1 MNGELI
7 WVLSL
12 LAIAVVLF
20 ATGKVRMDA
29 VALFVIVAFVL
40 SGTLTLPE
48 AFSGFSDPN
57 VILIA
62 ALFII
67 GDGLVRTG
75 VATVVGTWL
84 VKMAGSSEIKMLVLL
99 MITVAGLGA
108 FMSSTGVVA
117 IFIPVVL
124 SVSMHM
130 QTSPS
135 RLMMPLSFAGLIS
148 GMMTLVATPP
158 NLVVNSELL
167 REGFHGFSFFSVTPL
182 GVVVLA
188 IGIVYMLVMR
198 FMLKG
203 DAPGQQAGKRRTFRD
218 LIRDYRLTGRARRL
232 AIRPGSPMVGQ
243 RLDDLK
249 LRERYGANV
258 IGVERWRRF
267 RRVIVNVNGV
277 SEFRARD
284 VLLIDMSA
292 AEVDLREFC
301 AEQLLEPMVL
311 RGEYF
316 SDQALDVGMAEISLI
331 PESELIGKSVREI
344 AFRTRY
350 GLNVVGLKRDGVALE
365 GSLADEPLLMG
376 DIILVVG
383 NWKLISLLGQKGRDF
398 VVLNMP
404 VEVSEASPAHSQAPH
419 AIFCLVLMVALMLTD
434 EIPNP
439 IAAII
444 ACLLMGKFR
453 CIDAESAYKAIHWP
467 SIILIVGMMPFALAL
482 QKTGGV
488 SLVVQ
493 GLMDIG
499 GGYGPYMM
507 LGCLFVL
514 CAAIGLFISNT
525 ATAVLMAPIALAA
538 AKSMGVSP
546 YPFAMAVAMAASAAF
561 MTPVSSPVNT
571 LVLGPGNYSF
581 SDFVKLGVPFT
592 LIVMGVC
599 IVMIPMLFPF

>member
-167 REGFHGFSFFSVTPL
+167 REGLHGFSFFSVTPL

-188 IGIVYMLVMR
+188 LGIVYMLVMR

-218 LIRDYRLTGRARRL
+218 LIREYRLTGRARRL

-383 NWKLISLLGQKGRDF
+383 NWKLISQLGQKGRDF

-546 YPFAMAVAMAASAAF
+546 YPFAMAGAMAASAAF

-592 LIVMGVC
+592 LIVMAVC